1 MPDKPVLNME
11 LPQELYDKAKRE
23 ADKLTLSL
31 SAFIRQLIINY
42 PEKMN

>member
-1 MPDKPVLNME
+1 MSDKPVINME
-11 LPQELYDKAKRE
+11 LPQDLYDKAKRE

-42 PEKMN
+42 TPKG